1 VETPNSASPKYK
13 WTCSVC
19 GHEWQDDGVARKDDP
34 CRAGRP
40 TFPHKAAPLTK
51 YILMYILSNGENHY
65 GTDIRSRKGASA
77 GREMG

>member
-1 VETPNSASPKYK
+1 MS
-13 WTCSVC
+13 
-19 GHEWQDDGVARKDDP
+19 
-34 CRAGRP
+34 GRQAP
-40 TFPHKAAPLTK
+40 PSLTAAHLTK